1 MQKVDTDLVGLQRYT
16 LACFCAEVL
25 NAWGVTAH
33 LLWKRVGFKIMGVGG
48 REMKWIFLGL
58 FFFYLFFLIF
68 LKSSQ

>member
-48 REMKWIFLGL
+48 KRNEMDIFGP
-58 FFFYLFFLIF
+58 FFFFF
-68 LKSSQ
+68 SSS

>member
-1 MQKVDTDLVGLQRYT
+1 MQKVDTYLVGLQRYI
-16 LACFCAEVL
+16 LACLCIEVL

-48 REMKWIFLGL
+48 REIKWIF
-58 FFFYLFFLIF
+58 FSFKKKIKKF